1 MWDQWAIQ
9 NLQHILLV
17 EQETLTSNVL
27 CKRTLFENLDWN
39 RLMNQIF
46 KKQSFADE
54 GSLLLQK
61 NNITEYDMS
70 HT

>member
-1 MWDQWAIQ
+1 MQKNIIW
-9 NLQHILLV
+9 
-17 EQETLTSNVL
+17 
-27 CKRTLFENLDWN
+27 KF
-39 RLMNQIF
+39 RLKQIDHQIF

-61 NNITEYDMS
+61 KNITEYDMS